1 MYTCMCMHIIYI
13 YPHAQRLSLMLCD
26 GILTDLLFP
35 DLVQS
40 LGRILISTLESKTFH
55 VFIA

>member
-13 YPHAQRLSLMLCD
+13 HAQRLSLMLCD